1 MAEKRKAFD
10 KLLLEAIDEA
20 LTSLGESVK
29 QSVYYH
35 IERKFKISKKDI
47 PSHLQE
53 FMNGLKSI
61 FGLGAEFIEIITM
74 RKLYEKVGQP
84 IEWKENK
91 ELVFSEYVE
100 AVKESFLKR
109 KA

>member
-1 MAEKRKAFD
+1 MAEKRKAFE

-35 IERKFKISKKDI
+35 IERKFKIAKKDI
-47 PSHLQE
+47 PSHLPE

-61 FGLGAEFIEIITM
+61 FGLGADFIEIIIM